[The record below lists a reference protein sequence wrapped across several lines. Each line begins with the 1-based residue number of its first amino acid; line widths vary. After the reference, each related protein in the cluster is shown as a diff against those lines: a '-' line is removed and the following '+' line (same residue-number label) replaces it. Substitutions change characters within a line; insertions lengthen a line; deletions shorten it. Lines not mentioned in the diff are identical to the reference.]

1 MIVSYDRYFMGKLV
15 DYSFVFEG
23 EGMIRDFPENY
34 IDYRATEGRLKS
46 VKKIFQKPLNDGI
59 NGSKNTAGGLHRMTF
74 GEKSELKKTEKEL
87 SQLDI

>member
-34 IDYRATEGRLKS
+34 TDYRATEGRLKS